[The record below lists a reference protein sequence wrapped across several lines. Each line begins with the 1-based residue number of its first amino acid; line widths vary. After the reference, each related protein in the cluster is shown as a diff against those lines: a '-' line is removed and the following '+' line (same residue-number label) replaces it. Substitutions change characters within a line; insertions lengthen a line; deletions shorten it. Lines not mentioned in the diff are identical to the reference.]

1 MKRGKH
7 FEPFKVDDLDIELA
21 IELAAAMGFVFEYEN

>member
-21 IELAAAMGFVFEYEN
+21 AELAAAIGFGFEYVN